1 MRNNVLLLNASYE
14 PLKVVSWHRAVV
26 MVLQEKADVVEA
38 DDGEPVRSATFSMPM
53 PIVIRLRYFVKIPYK
68 AKVALNRRNLS
79 LRDKGTCQYC
89 GNNGTTI
96 DHIVPRSRGGCHEWT
111 NVTLACSPCNFKKGD
126 RLLSE
131 LGWALTSKP
140 EVPRVSTHLIIGIG
154 TIDPLW
160 EPHLGIL

>member
-26 MVLQEKADVVEA
+26 MVLQEKADVIEA
-38 DDGEPVRSATFSMPM
+38 DDEEPVRSANFSMPM

-68 AKVALNRRNLS
+68 AKVALNRRNLA
-79 LRDKGTCQYC
+79 LRDKGLCQYC
-89 GNNGTTI
+89 DRPGNTI
-96 DHIVPRSRGGCHEWT
+96 DHIVPRSRGGQHEWT
-111 NVTLACSPCNFKKGD
+111 NVALACSPCNFKKGD

-131 LGWALTSKP
+131 LDWTLNSKP
-140 EVPRVSTHLIIGIG
+140 EVPRVSTHLIIGVG
-154 TIDPLW
+154 TIDPAW